1 MVGVTVL
8 AAVLVFALGC
18 RNGRSRWTAT
28 RCSTTIR
35 SQAKLLLWF
44 TWPVWPLAIWT
55 LWRWRRQ
62 LTARHV
68 ALPLWFA
75 LVPLAA
81 TWTTDYSDRSLLL
94 ALPAGATLA
103 AFALPTFRRSARR

>member
-1 MVGVTVL
+1 M
-8 AAVLVFALGC
+8 LGDV
-18 RNGRSRWTAT
+18 
-28 RCSTTIR
+28 R
-35 SQAKLLLWF
+35 SQAKLLVWF

-68 ALPLWFA
+68 ALPFWFA

-81 TWTTDYSDRSLLL
+81 GLGGT
-94 ALPAGATLA
+94 PVCMATQ
-103 AFALPTFRRSARR
+103 